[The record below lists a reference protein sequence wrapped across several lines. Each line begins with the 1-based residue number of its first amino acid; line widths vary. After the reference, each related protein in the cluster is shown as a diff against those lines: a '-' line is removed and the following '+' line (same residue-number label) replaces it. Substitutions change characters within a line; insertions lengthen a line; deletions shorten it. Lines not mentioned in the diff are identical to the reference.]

1 MAADHRRMALEGLF
15 VPLITPFAATGEV
28 DVAALERLA
37 REALEQGA
45 DGLVALSTTGEAAVL
60 DAAER
65 RVVIETC
72 ARVAGGAPLVVGAG
86 GNDTRRSV
94 AELRELAAVSAVH
107 AALVP
112 VPPFTR
118 PSPAGVVAH
127 FAALASVG
135 VPVLVYDVP
144 ARTGRVL
151 DEPTLR
157 ALAAIPG
164 VVGMKHAV
172 DAVDATA
179 VALLAD
185 PPAGFGVL
193 CGSDVVAAP
202 LLALGACG
210 GVLASAH
217 VATERWA
224 ELVAAWRR
232 GDAMAARAVGAPLA
246 GLAAAL
252 FAEPNPSVIKGVL
265 HAMGRIPTADVRLPL
280 VKASEEAVAAA
291 LRAVPGVGLH
301 AQPDALHR

>member
-1 MAADHRRMALEGLF
+1 MPLEGLF
-15 VPLITPFAATGEV
+15 VPLITPFASSGEV
-28 DVAALERLA
+28 DLAALERLA
-37 REALEQGA
+37 TDALEQGA
-45 DGLVALSTTGEAAVL
+45 DGLVALGTTAEAAVL
-60 DAAER
+60 DDAER
-65 RVVIETC
+65 RAVLETC

-94 AELRELAAVSAVH
+94 AALRELAASPAVH

-127 FAALASVG
+127 FAALATAG

-172 DAVDATA
+172 DAVDATI

-185 PPAGFGVL
+185 PPADFVVL
-193 CGSDVVAAP
+193 AGADVVAAP

-210 GVLASAH
+210 AVLAAAH

-232 GDAMAARAVGAPLA
+232 GDAVAGRKVGAPLG
-246 GLAAAL
+246 GLAVAL

-265 HAMGRIPTADVRLPL
+265 HALGRIATPDVRLPL
-280 VKASEEAVAAA
+280 VPASQDAVAAA
-291 LRAVPGVGLH
+291 LRLST
-301 AQPDALHR
+301 R